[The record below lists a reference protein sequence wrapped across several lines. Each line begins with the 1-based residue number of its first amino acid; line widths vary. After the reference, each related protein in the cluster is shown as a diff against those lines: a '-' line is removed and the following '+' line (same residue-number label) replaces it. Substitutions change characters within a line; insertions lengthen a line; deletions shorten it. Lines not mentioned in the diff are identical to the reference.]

1 MFIVTL
7 WIIHWS
13 TLALL
18 LDNRKVYRHSN
29 TKRELRTHC
38 RYLKAVRRYWEG
50 RYFVILYAAI
60 TCRMT
65 VCQMTVCWTIVCP
78 MTICQT
84 TVCPMTV
91 WDTTVWGMT
100 LLWTTVWQNDCLANG
115 VWWMTIEC
123 PNFAE
128 IFWNELCSLYFRSRS
143 SNGFTPLCFH

>member
-50 RYFVILYAAI
+50 RYFVILYAGI
-60 TCRMT
+60 SCRMTICRMT
-65 VCQMTVCWTIVCP
+65 VCKNDRLSNDRLSNDRLTN
-78 MTICQT
+78 
-84 TVCPMTV
+84 
-91 WDTTVWGMT
+91 DR
-100 LLWTTVWQNDCLANG
+100 LLNDRLSNDRLLNNCLSNDCLGNDRLTKWLSG
-115 VWWMTIEC
+115 EWRLM
-123 PNFAE
+123 NDHRM
-128 IFWNELCSLYFRSRS
+128 S
-143 SNGFTPLCFH
+143 